1 MCYSL
6 IRHSIYQRYAEFFIT
21 LQKLSQS
28 MKFRS
33 IKLSSF
39 LASSLLFSFC
49 TKEPLQSI
57 NSADSKLDTS
67 ITRLANIVPIS
78 STNFILGMNGHPLS
92 RDAYKSVLATNQ
104 IKLLK
109 DLGIQSYRID
119 IRADAYGNVV
129 ESENL
134 LELLKL
140 AKAANVKVLPTIYL
154 TGLDYNSDNVSLNN
168 KGIALGKGFVEK
180 YGSYLDTYELGN
192 LEENAVLKY
201 GTHGNRVEDYDLIKL
216 RKLAYYLKGL
226 NYAVKTFDANSKTIV
241 NASWMHYT
249 YLQALI
255 NEGVNYDIIGY
266 QWYSNMDSNAS
277 DNFGISDISRKLSSL
292 FTKPIWFTLA
302 SKKDGSLYGTE
313 ESQDEWFRSFV
324 AKVRL
329 NPAVK
334 AVFSYELF
342 DEPNLINVPDGEK
355 FYGAVKW
362 VLPYKIWHY
371 KTIANRL
378 FISAPSNTFQL
389 GINGHPLSTAPYLNV
404 PPTTQ
409 IQMIKTL
416 GMKNYRI
423 AVLTDSYGKLNSYDY
438 PPLKAAADNGG
449 IKLIPCLV
457 PRTLDLNVSTNQAYT
472 DGKNIGQGFGT
483 LYGKDFDYYELGNEL
498 EIRIIKAGTHGNKPE
513 DYNLAGFRVLAA
525 YLKGMDEG
533 LKLGDFG
540 AKTIINAGWVHYA
553 YLEMLEDAGVNFDIV
568 GYHWYS
574 NMEGNVNKT
583 FNIPDITVKLAETFK
598 KPIWFTEV
606 NFRNGSMNG
615 KELEETDWLKFFI
628 KKCKANP
635 WVKGF
640 QVYELLDEPQ
650 ISKPEEKEY
659 GLVKWTSQYSS
670 WQYKAGASSVA
681 Y

>member
-1 MCYSL
+1 
-6 IRHSIYQRYAEFFIT
+6 
-21 LQKLSQS
+21 
-28 MKFRS
+28 MKSKS
-33 IKLSSF
+33 IKLSF
-39 LASSLLFSFC
+39 LAGSLLLSFC
-49 TKEPLQSI
+49 TKNPLQEIS
-57 NSADSKLDTS
+57 STDLKLKANANQ
-67 ITRLANIVPIS
+67 LANILPIS

-92 RDAYKSVLATNQ
+92 REAYKNVTPANQ

-119 IRADAYGNVV
+119 VRTDAFGNVS

-134 LELLKL
+134 LELLKQ
-140 AKAANVKVLPTIYL
+140 AKTANIKILPTVFL
-154 TGLDYNSDNVSLNN
+154 TGLDYNSDNISLNN
-168 KGIALGKGFVEK
+168 KAIVLGKGFVEK
-180 YGSYLDTYELGN
+180 YGAYIDTYELGN
-192 LEENAVLKY
+192 LESNVVIKP
-201 GTHGNRVEDYDLIKL
+201 GSHGNKPEDYDLVKL
-216 RKLAYYLKGL
+216 RKLAYFMKGL
-226 NYAVKTFDANSKTIV
+226 NYGIKTFDANSKTIV
-241 NASWMHYT
+241 NASWMHYA
-249 YLQALI
+249 YLQLLI

-266 QWYSNMDSNAS
+266 QWYSNMDENAAT
-277 DNFGISDISRKLSSL
+277 NFAISDIGLKLSSL

-302 SKKDGSLYGTE
+302 SKKDGSLYGTDAA
-313 ESQDEWFRSFV
+313 QDEWFRTFV
-324 AKVRL
+324 AKVKL

-334 AVFSYELF
+334 AVFAYELF
-342 DEPNLINVPDGEK
+342 DEPNLVNVPQGEK
-355 FYGAVKW
+355 FYGMVKW
-362 VLPYKIWHY
+362 THAYKIWHY

-378 FISAPSNTFQL
+378 FISAPANTFQL
-389 GINGHPLSTAPYLNV
+389 GINGHPLSTAPYVAV
-404 PPTTQ
+404 PAATQ

-423 AVLTDSYGKLNSYDY
+423 AILTDSYGKLHSYDY
-438 PPLKAAADNGG
+438 RPLKTEADNGG

-457 PRTLDLNVSTNQAYT
+457 PRTLDLNVSTTQAYN
-472 DGKNIGQGFGT
+472 DGKNIGFGFGSQHGSD
-483 LYGKDFDYYELGNEL
+483 YDYYELGNEL
-498 EIRIIKAGTHGNKPE
+498 ELRIIRAGTHGNKPE

-553 YLEMLEDAGVNFDIV
+553 YLEMLEDAGVNFDVV

-574 NMEGNVNKT
+574 NMEGNVDKT
-583 FNIPDITVKLAETFK
+583 FGIPDITVKLAETFK

-606 NFRNGSMNG
+606 NYRNGSMGG
-615 KELEETDWLKFFI
+615 KELEANAWLKYFI

-659 GLVKWTSQYSS
+659 GLVKWTTPYSS
-670 WQYKAGASSVA
+670 WQYKAGATTVA
-681 Y
+681 F